1 MKVVDMHCDTILEL
15 YKARERG
22 EEISLLDN
30 DLHIDLKKMEA
41 GDYFLQ
47 NFALFVDLKG
57 TEDPFLTCV
66 RMADLFY
73 QVMEENRDRIS
84 PVTTWAEIERNWKE
98 GRMSAL
104 LTLEEGEVCQGDP
117 ALLRTL
123 YRLGA
128 RMMTFTWNYENS
140 LAWPGRE
147 GGLPET
153 EKGLKERGFE
163 ILEEM
168 EALGMIVDVA
178 HLSDAGIWD
187 VLRTAKKPFV
197 ASHSNAR
204 SLASHARNLTD
215 EMIRAIAEKG
225 GVIGINYYCN
235 FLEDIPE
242 GGRQISRIS
251 RMVEH
256 MKHIRQVGGAGCIGL
271 GSDFDG
277 IYGEVEIGNSAGLPR
292 RAEAMESAGFTAGE
306 VEAVFHGNVLRLYR
320 EVLK

>member
-66 RMADLFY
+66 CMADLFY

-292 RAEAMESAGFTAGE
+292 LAEAMESAGFTAGE

>member
-168 EALGMIVDVA
+168 EALGIIVDVA

-292 RAEAMESAGFTAGE
+292 LAEAMESAGFTAGE

>member
-1 MKVVDMHCDTILEL
+1 MQVVDMHCDTILEL

-292 RAEAMESAGFTAGE
+292 LAEAMESAGFTAGE

>member
-73 QVMEENRDRIS
+73 QVMEENQDRIS

-292 RAEAMESAGFTAGE
+292 LAEAMESAGFTAGE

>member
-292 RAEAMESAGFTAGE
+292 LAEAMESAGFTAGE
-306 VEAVFHGNVLRLYR
+306 GEAVFHGNVLRLYR

>member
-73 QVMEENRDRIS
+73 QVMEENQDRIS

-153 EKGLKERGFE
+153 EKGLKEKGFE

-292 RAEAMESAGFTAGE
+292 LAEAMESAGFTAGE

>member
-204 SLASHARNLTD
+204 RLASHARNLTD
-215 EMIRAIAEKG
+215 EMIRARAEKG

-292 RAEAMESAGFTAGE
+292 LAEAMESAGFTAGE

>member
-128 RMMTFTWNYENS
+128 RMISFTWNYENS

-292 RAEAMESAGFTAGE
+292 LAEAMESAGFTAGE

>member
-168 EALGMIVDVA
+168 GALGMIVDVA

-271 GSDFDG
+271 GSDFGG

-292 RAEAMESAGFTAGE
+292 LAEAMESAGFTAGE

>member
-147 GGLPET
+147 GGLPEA

-292 RAEAMESAGFTAGE
+292 LAEAMESAGFTAGE

>member
-178 HLSDAGIWD
+178 HLSDSGIWD

-292 RAEAMESAGFTAGE
+292 LAEAMESAGFTAGE

>member
-204 SLASHARNLTD
+204 TLASHARNLTD

-292 RAEAMESAGFTAGE
+292 LAEAMESAGFTAGE

>member
-73 QVMEENRDRIS
+73 QGMEENRDRIS

-292 RAEAMESAGFTAGE
+292 LAEAMESAGFTAGE

>member
-1 MKVVDMHCDTILEL
+1 MKVVHMHCDTIMEL

-204 SLASHARNLTD
+204 TLASHARNLTD

-292 RAEAMESAGFTAGE
+292 LAEAMESAGFTAGE

>member
-153 EKGLKERGFE
+153 EKGLKEKGFE

-168 EALGMIVDVA
+168 ESLGMIVDVA

-292 RAEAMESAGFTAGE
+292 LAEAMESAGFTAGE

>member
-84 PVTTWAEIERNWKE
+84 PVPTWAEIERNWKE

-292 RAEAMESAGFTAGE
+292 LAEAMESAGFTAGE

>member
-57 TEDPFLTCV
+57 TEEPFLTCV

-292 RAEAMESAGFTAGE
+292 LAEAMESAGFTAGE

>member
-197 ASHSNAR
+197 SSHSNAR

-292 RAEAMESAGFTAGE
+292 LAEAMESAGFTAGE

>member
-104 LTLEEGEVCQGDP
+104 LTLEEGGVCQGDP

-292 RAEAMESAGFTAGE
+292 LAEAMESAGFTAGE

>member
-168 EALGMIVDVA
+168 ESLGMIVDVA

-292 RAEAMESAGFTAGE
+292 LAEAMESAGFTAGE